1 MFQYQESI
9 AYDDI
14 PVLPMEELARSVI
27 ERCRRSWRVVAFFGV
42 PGREGTELVC
52 ILADASSR
60 LLDAVRAEL
69 GKYVYCPSLSYAR
82 VELARLGNDAG
93 IIGAAMLGRKA

>member
-1 MFQYQESI
+1 MMFQYQESI

-60 LLDAVRAEL
+60 LLDAVRAVML
-69 GKYVYCPSLSYAR
+69 DAVAR
-82 VELARLGNDAG
+82 KPVGAEILAARHGPVAHKRMSA
-93 IIGAAMLGRKA
+93 IGG